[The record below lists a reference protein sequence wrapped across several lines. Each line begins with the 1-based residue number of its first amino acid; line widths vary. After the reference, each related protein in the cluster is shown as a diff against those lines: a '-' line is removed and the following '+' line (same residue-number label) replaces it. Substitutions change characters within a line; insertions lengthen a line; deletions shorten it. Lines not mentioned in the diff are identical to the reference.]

1 MSVDD
6 LLLTFVKKTTKDYNS
21 AMRVLIAPA
30 IDKHTSL
37 SQLNPSNHY
46 GYTIP
51 ELYSRRTNHEGRT
64 NKGKTIIIS
73 RHSVGDSKMTQVNM
87 TTNVT

>member
-1 MSVDD
+1 
-6 LLLTFVKKTTKDYNS
+6 
-21 AMRVLIAPA
+21 MRVLIAPA